1 MGKEV
6 VNMQIIADVGGIPG
20 KDCRGFCKYCYF
32 RKVTGEDPLGCR
44 SCTPGTVGCENC
56 TTGVRE
62 TRNEF
67 IHPFM
72 VMGSVQNYLMMGEI
86 RDNNLKANISGG
98 GDVSCYPH
106 LLELAS
112 GLNQY
117 NLPIHLGYTSG
128 KGFDNAKTAEE
139 LISLGV
145 DEVTFTVF
153 STDQKLRDSWVK
165 DPTKGE
171 SLNALKLFCES
182 TEVHAASVIVP
193 GVNDG
198 DVLYETCSKL
208 EDWGAKAF
216 ILMRFAN
223 FRNQGL
229 ILGNEPIL
237 KDVVPHTLEEFESMV
252 REINKEFDLRVTG
265 TPVCDPENDTPF
277 AISKEKNSE
286 YLEILTDVH
295 SEATVLS
302 SNIAAPYI
310 KKIIGMIGAD
320 ELINVVSVDQD
331 IGCLITQEDVEGV
344 DLSELKDTVIIP
356 GRALIHDKVAQKILS
371 KDGVDRIVAR
381 GPDKL
386 SVDGEMSGTL
396 SREDVLKKELIAFE
410 DLIEAINFFGV
421 RKK

>member
-1 MGKEV
+1 
-6 VNMQIIADVGGIPG
+6 MQIIADVGGIPG

-32 RKVTGEDPLGCR
+32 RKVKDQDPLGCR
-44 SCTPGTVGCENC
+44 SCTPGTVGCDNC

-62 TRNEF
+62 ISNEF

-72 VMGSVQNYLMMGEI
+72 VVGSVQNSLMMGEI
-86 RDNNLKANISGG
+86 PDRNLKVNISGG

-106 LLELAS
+106 LLEVATA
-112 GLNQY
+112 LNQY
-117 NLPIHLGYTSG
+117 GLPMHLGYTSG
-128 KGFDNAKTAEE
+128 KGFDETKTAEN

-153 STDQKLRDSWVK
+153 STNQKMREDWVK
-165 DPTKGE
+165 DTTKGE
-171 SLNALKLFCES
+171 ALKSLKLFCETS
-182 TEVHAASVIVP
+182 EVHAASVIVP

-198 DVLYETCSKL
+198 DVLFETCSTL

-223 FRNQGL
+223 YRNQGL

-237 KDVVPHTLEEFESMV
+237 EGVKPHSMVEFEELV
-252 REINKEFDLRVTG
+252 RKINKEFNLRVTG

-277 AISKEKNSE
+277 AISKEKNSQ
-286 YLEILTDVH
+286 YLDILTDVT
-295 SEATVLS
+295 SEATILS
-302 SNIAAPYI
+302 SNTAAPYI
-310 KKIIGMIGAD
+310 EKIIKRINAD
-320 ELINVVSVDQD
+320 DLVNVVAVDQD
-331 IGCLITQEDVEGV
+331 IGCLITQN
-344 DLSELKDTVIIP
+344 DLEEINLSDLKDTVMIP
-356 GRALIHDKVAQKILS
+356 GRALVHDKKAQEVLS
-371 KDGVDRIVAR
+371 SDGVERIVAR

-396 SREDVLKKELIAFE
+396 SREDVLKNELIAFE
-410 DLIEAINFFGV
+410 DLLEAINFFGV

>member
-1 MGKEV
+1 
-6 VNMQIIADVGGIPG
+6 MQIIADVGGIPG

-32 RKVTGEDPLGCR
+32 RKVKGDDPLGCR

-62 TRNEF
+62 TKNEF

-72 VMGSVQNYLMMGEI
+72 VAGSVQNSLMMGQI
-86 RDNNLKANISGG
+86 SDVNLKVNISGG

-106 LLELAS
+106 LTELAS
-112 GLNQY
+112 TLNQY
-117 NLPIHLGYTSG
+117 DLPMHLGYTSG
-128 KGFDNAKTAEE
+128 KGFDSSKTAEE
-139 LISLGV
+139 LISFGV

-153 STDQKLRDSWVK
+153 STNQKLRDLWVN
-165 DPTKGE
+165 DTTKGE
-171 SLNALKLFCES
+171 SLKSLKLFCENS
-182 TEVHAASVIVP
+182 EVHAASVIVP

-198 DVLYETCSKL
+198 DILYDTCSTL
-208 EDWGAKAF
+208 EAWGAKAF

-237 KDVVPHTLEEFESMV
+237 NDVVTQNLVEFEELV
-252 REINKEFDLRVTG
+252 RTINKEFDLRVTG

-286 YLEILTDVH
+286 YLEILTDVT
-295 SEATVLS
+295 SEATILT
-302 SNIAAPYI
+302 SNTAAPYI
-310 KKIIGMIGAD
+310 KKIIQRIDAD

-331 IGCLITQEDVEGV
+331 IGCLITQKDIEEV
-344 DLSELKDTVIIP
+344 DLGELKDTVIMP
-356 GRALIHDKVAQKILS
+356 GRALVHDKVAQELLS
-371 KDGVDRIVAR
+371 RDGVDRIVAR

-410 DLIEAINFFGV
+410 DLLEAINFFGV
-421 RKK
+421 RAKK

>member
-1 MGKEV
+1 
-6 VNMQIIADVGGIPG
+6 MQIIADVGGIPG
-20 KDCRGFCKYCYF
+20 KDCKGFCKYCYF
-32 RKVTGEDPLGCR
+32 RKVKEQDPLGCR
-44 SCTPGTVGCENC
+44 YCTPGTVGCESC
-56 TTGVRE
+56 TTGIRE
-62 TRNEF
+62 VKNEF

-72 VMGSVQNYLMMGEI
+72 VIGSVQNSLMMGDI
-86 RDNNLKANISGG
+86 KDKNLKVNISGG

-106 LLELAS
+106 LMEVAS
-112 GLNQY
+112 AFNQF
-117 NLPIHLGYTSG
+117 NLPMHLGYTSG
-128 KGFDNAKTAEE
+128 KGIENSKMAEE

-153 STDQKLRDSWVK
+153 STDQKMRKEWVG
-165 DPTKGE
+165 DTTNGE

-198 DVLYETCSKL
+198 EKLYETCSTL

-237 KDVVPHTLEEFESMV
+237 DAVTPHSLEEFEKLV
-252 REINKEFDLRVTG
+252 RKINKEFNFRVTG
-265 TPVCDPENDTPF
+265 TPLCDPENDTPF
-277 AISKEKNSE
+277 ALSKEKNSK
-286 YLEILTDVH
+286 YLDILTDVT
-295 SEATVLS
+295 SEATILTS
-302 SNIAAPYI
+302 SIAAPFI
-310 KKIIGMIGAD
+310 EKIIKRINAD
-320 ELINVVSVDQD
+320 DLVNVVSVDQD
-331 IGCLITQEDVEGV
+331 IGCLITQRDLEEV
-344 DLSELKDTVIIP
+344 DLKDLKETVLIP
-356 GRALIHDKVAQKILS
+356 GRALVHDKMAHDILS
-371 KDGVDRIVAR
+371 MDGIDRIVTR

-410 DLIEAINFFGV
+410 DLLEAINFFGV

>member
-1 MGKEV
+1 
-6 VNMQIIADVGGIPG
+6 MQIIADVGGIPG
-20 KDCRGFCKYCYF
+20 KDCKGFCKYCYF
-32 RKVTGEDPLGCR
+32 RKVKGKDALGCR

-62 TRNEF
+62 TSNEF

-72 VMGSVQNYLMMGEI
+72 VVGSVQNSLMMGNI
-86 RDNNLKANISGG
+86 QDSDLKVNISGG

-106 LLELAS
+106 IIELAS
-112 GLNQY
+112 SLNQY
-117 NLPIHLGYTSG
+117 DLPMHLGYTSG
-128 KGFDNAKTAEE
+128 KGFDSIKTVEE

-153 STDQKLRDSWVK
+153 STNQKLRDSWVN
-165 DPTKGE
+165 DTTNGE
-171 SLNALKLFCES
+171 SLKSLKLFCES

-198 DVLYETCSKL
+198 DVLYETCSNL

-237 KDVVPHTLEEFESMV
+237 KDVVPHTMEEFEGLV
-252 REINKEFDLRVTG
+252 KKINKEFDLRVTG

-286 YLEILTDVH
+286 YLEILTDVT
-295 SEATVLS
+295 SEATILS
-302 SNIAAPYI
+302 SNTAAPYI
-310 KKIIGMIGAD
+310 KKIIRMINAD

-331 IGCLITQEDVEGV
+331 IGCLITQQDIEEV
-344 DLSELKDTVIIP
+344 DLGELKDTVIIP
-356 GRALIHDKVAQKILS
+356 GRALVHDKVAQEILS
-371 KDGVDRIVAR
+371 SDGVGRIVAR

-396 SREDVLKKELIAFE
+396 SREDVLKSELIAFE

-421 RKK
+421 RAKK